1 MKIIVTHLSPDLDA
15 ISAVWLVKKYFPD
28 WDNAQIKFVPS
39 GTTLDDQ
46 LPDSDKNIIHVDT
59 GMGKFDHHQTNNY
72 TSATKLVYKYLVGR
86 DFVEEKEIKPLE
98 KIVEYVNSTDHFAEV
113 FYSEP
118 DADRYDFMIRQLV
131 DGLKVINREELKLIE
146 IVFQLLEAVLIVFKN
161 KVNAEEEI
169 KNGYVFK
176 SYLGKSLALESKN
189 EEAVKFALK
198 KGFAL
203 VIRRHPEVGF
213 TRIKTLPDK
222 KLSLKPVY
230 EEILKLDK
238 KGSWFF
244 HVSGHMLLN
253 GSSGNP
259 KLIPTPL
266 SLNKI
271 IEIVKS
277 IG

>member
-1 MKIIVTHLSPDLDA
+1 MKTIVTHLSPDLDA
-15 ISAVWLVKKYFPD
+15 IASVWLIKKYFPD
-28 WDNAQIKFVPS
+28 WNNAQIKFVPS

-59 GMGKFDHHQTNNY
+59 GMGKFDHHQTNDY
-72 TSATKLVYKYLVGR
+72 TSATKLVYKYLIGR
-86 DFVEEKEIKPLE
+86 DLIEEREIKAL
-98 KIVEYVNSTDHFAEV
+98 KKVVEYVNSTDHFAEV

-131 DGLKVINREELKLIE
+131 DGLKVINREESKLIE
-146 IVFQLLEAVLIVFKN
+146 TVFQLLEAVLIVFKN

-169 KNGYVFK
+169 KNGFVFQ
-176 SYLGKSLALESKN
+176 SYLGKSLAIESKN
-189 EEAVKFALK
+189 EEAVKLALK

-203 VIRRHPEVGF
+203 VVRRHPEVGF

-222 KLSLKPVY
+222 KFSLKKIY
-230 EEILKLDK
+230 ENILKIDK

-244 HVSGHMLLN
+244 HISEHMLLN

-259 KLIPTPL
+259 KLVPTSL

-277 IG
+277 IR

>member
-15 ISAVWLVKKYFPD
+15 IASVWLIKKYFPD
-28 WDNAQIKFVPS
+28 WDSAQIKFVPS

-46 LPDSDKNIIHVDT
+46 LPDSDKNIVHVDT
-59 GMGKFDHHQTNNY
+59 GMGKFDHHQTNDY
-72 TSATKLVYKYLVGR
+72 TSATKLVYKYLIGR
-86 DFVEEKEIKPLE
+86 DLIEEKEIKPLE

-118 DADRYDFMIRQLV
+118 DSDRYDFMIRQLV
-131 DGLKVINREELKLIE
+131 DGLKVINREETKLIE
-146 IVFQLLEAVLIVFKN
+146 IIFQLLEAVLIVFKN

-169 KNGYVFK
+169 TNGFVFQ
-176 SYLGKSLALESKN
+176 SYLGKSLAIESKN
-189 EEAVKFALK
+189 EEAVKLALK
-198 KGFAL
+198 KGFVL

-222 KLSLKPVY
+222 KYTLKPIY
-230 EEILKLDK
+230 EKILLKDK
-238 KGSWFF
+238 KGSWFS
-244 HVSGHMLLN
+244 HISGHMLLN

-266 SLNKI
+266 SLNNI

-277 IG
+277 V

>member
-1 MKIIVTHLSPDLDA
+1 MKTIVTHLSPDLDA
-15 ISAVWLVKKYFPD
+15 IASVWLIKKYFPD
-28 WDNAQIKFVPS
+28 WNNAQIKFVPS

-59 GMGKFDHHQTNNY
+59 GMGKFDHHQTNDY

-86 DFVEEKEIKPLE
+86 DLIEEKEIKSLE

-131 DGLKVINREELKLIE
+131 DGLKVINREESKLIE
-146 IVFQLLEAVLIVFKN
+146 TVFQLLEAVLIVFKN

-169 KNGYVFK
+169 KNGFVFQ
-176 SYLGKSLALESKN
+176 SYLGKSLAIESKN
-189 EEAVKFALK
+189 EEAVKLALK

-203 VIRRHPEVGF
+203 VVRRHPEVGF

-222 KLSLKPVY
+222 KFSLKKIY
-230 EEILKLDK
+230 ENILKIDK

-244 HVSGHMLLN
+244 HISEHMLLN

-259 KLIPTPL
+259 KLVPTSL
-266 SLNKI
+266 SLNRI

-277 IG
+277 IR

>member
-1 MKIIVTHLSPDLDA
+1 MKTIVTHLSPDLDA
-15 ISAVWLVKKYFPD
+15 IASVWLIKKYFPD
-28 WDNAQIKFVPS
+28 WNNAQIKFVPS

-59 GMGKFDHHQTNNY
+59 GMGKFDHHQTNDY

-86 DFVEEKEIKPLE
+86 DLIEEKEIKSLE

-131 DGLKVINREELKLIE
+131 DGLKVINREESKLIE
-146 IVFQLLEAVLIVFKN
+146 TVFQLLEAVLIVFKN

-169 KNGYVFK
+169 KNGFVFQ
-176 SYLGKSLALESKN
+176 SYLGKSLAIESKN
-189 EEAVKFALK
+189 EEAVKLALK

-203 VIRRHPEVGF
+203 VVRRHPEVGF

-222 KLSLKPVY
+222 KFSLKKIY
-230 EEILKLDK
+230 ENILKIDK

-244 HVSGHMLLN
+244 HISEHMLLN

-259 KLIPTPL
+259 KLVPTSL

-271 IEIVKS
+271 IEIVRS
-277 IG
+277 IR

>member
-15 ISAVWLVKKYFPD
+15 IASVWLIKKYLPD
-28 WDNAQIKFVPS
+28 WDSAEIRLVPAGS
-39 GTTLDDQ
+39 TLNGDTV
-46 LPDSDKNIIHVDT
+46 DSDKNIIHVDT
-59 GMGKFDHHQTNNY
+59 GRGKFDHHQTDDY

-86 DFVEEKEIKPLE
+86 DYIDSNEIKALE
-98 KIVEYVNSTDHFAEV
+98 KVVTYVNSTDHFAEV
-113 FYSEP
+113 FYFEP
-118 DADRYDFMIRQLV
+118 DSDKYDLMIRQLI
-131 DGLKVINREELKLIE
+131 DGLKVINREEGKLFE
-146 IVFQLLEAVLIVFKN
+146 IIFQLLEAALIVFKN
-161 KVNAEEEI
+161 KVNAEDEI
-169 KNGYVFK
+169 KNGFVFQ

-189 EEAVKFALK
+189 EEAVKLALK

-222 KLSLKPVY
+222 KISLKSVY
-230 EEILKLDK
+230 EGILKYDK
-238 KGSWFF
+238 KGSWFY
-244 HVSGHMLLN
+244 HISGHMLLN

-271 IEIVKS
+271 IEIIKS
-277 IG
+277 V

>member
-1 MKIIVTHLSPDLDA
+1 MKTIVTHLSPDLDA
-15 ISAVWLVKKYFPD
+15 VASVWLIKKYFPD
-28 WDNAQIKFVPS
+28 WGDAQIKLVPA
-39 GTTLDDQ
+39 GTTLDNE
-46 LPDSDKNIIHVDT
+46 LPDANINIIHVDT
-59 GMGKFDHHQTNNY
+59 GLGKFDHHQTNAY
-72 TSATKLVYKYLVGR
+72 TSATKLVYKYLLGR
-86 DFVEEKEIKPLE
+86 DLIEEKEIKALE

-113 FYSEP
+113 FYSDP

-131 DGLKVINREELKLIE
+131 DGLKVINREEDRLIE
-146 IVFQLLEAVLIVFKN
+146 IIFLLLEASLIVFKN

-169 KNGYVFK
+169 NNGFVFK
-176 SYLGKSLALESKN
+176 SYLGRSLAIESKN
-189 EEAVKFALK
+189 EEAVKLALK

-222 KLSLKPVY
+222 KYTLKPIY
-230 EEILKLDK
+230 EKILEKDK

-244 HVSGHMLLN
+244 HISGHMLLN

-259 KLIPTPL
+259 KLVPTSL